1 MPLFFGWEDKGTT
14 SVLKG
19 RGGAGNMLIGRITS
33 TPNGGHRT
41 DWATQINQDLTV
53 EEELVTFVETDGV
66 SSAESSPD
74 CGTEELV
81 NP

>member
-19 RGGAGNMLIGRITS
+19 RGGA
-33 TPNGGHRT
+33 GHRT